1 MATKKGVWNIQQVR
15 DKQLQSLWDYDTSV
29 YSLYVW
35 GANDKGQLGLN
46 EATGT
51 AKNSPVQVPGSWS
64 KIAGSHPRSK
74 HLLAI
79 KSDGTLW
86 SWGENEK
93 GQLGL
98 GNKTYYSSPVQI
110 PGTTWDTVQ
119 QGHRWSLATKT
130 DGTLWGWGQNS
141 SGMLAQNNKTEY
153 DSPVQIPGTTWSTG
167 TNKIATATGQ
177 TYAIKTDGT
186 LWAWGNN
193 STGALAQNNPGPS
206 SRSSPVQIPGS
217 WSYVSTAGHNN
228 NQASAIRSDGTFWS
242 WGNGS
247 QGVYGTNSPSN
258 VDYSSPV
265 QLGSDTTW
273 NGFGSGNK
281 TVFATKTDGTF
292 WSWGYGTSGQLAS
305 NDRNTRSSPLQI
317 PGTTFSTGV
326 SGAYMGF
333 TIASKTDGTL
343 WSWGSSGDKGGLGAG
358 LSPTAKRSSPTQIG
372 TETDWGY
379 GAGSVSATYW
389 SAAGLRKL

>member
-1 MATKKGVWNIQQVR
+1 MATKKGVWNLQQVR
-15 DKQLQSLWDYDTSV
+15 DKQLQSLWDYDSSV
-29 YSLYVW
+29 YALYVW
-35 GANDKGQLGLN
+35 GANDRGQLGLN
-46 EATGT
+46 EAIGV

-64 KIAGSHPRSK
+64 KIAGSSPQSK

-79 KSDGTLW
+79 KPDGTLW

-130 DGTLWGWGQNS
+130 DGTLWVWGWNQYGQL
-141 SGMLAQNNKTEY
+141 GLNNKSDY
-153 DSPVQIPGTTWSTG
+153 DSPTQIPGTTWSTG
-167 TNKIATATGQ
+167 TNKLSVGTAQ
-177 TYAIKTDGT
+177 SYAIKTDGT
-186 LWAWGNN
+186 LWAWGDNN
-193 STGALAQNNPGPS
+193 SGALGLNALTDY
-206 SRSSPVQIPGS
+206 SSPKQIPGS
-217 WSYVSTAGHNN
+217 WSYVSTSGHNN

-242 WGNGS
+242 WGNGAG
-247 QGVYGTNSPSN
+247 GVYGTNSPAN
-258 VDYSSPV
+258 VDYSSPI

-273 NGFGSGNK
+273 KGFGTGQR
-281 TVFATKTDGTF
+281 TVFATKTDGSF
-292 WSWGYGTSGQLAS
+292 WSWGLGTSGQLAS

-317 PGTTFSTGV
+317 PGTTFTSGV
-326 SGAYMGF
+326 SGGYMGF

-343 WSWGSSGDKGGLGAG
+343 WSWGSSGDKGALGAG
-358 LSPTAKRSSPTQIG
+358 LSPTVKRSSPVQIG

-379 GAGSVSATYW
+379 GAGFVSATYW